1 MLPDYEIKKPT
12 DKRIVLLE
20 FILLL
25 MIFYSG
31 IMLFSGTSNEEAIQF
46 RILAHSN
53 TKEDQ
58 LQKEEVYEAIMP
70 LLQKTIETAES
81 NDEIVDNLKKL
92 EPMIIRRANSI
103 VQDQPIT
110 FERKNA
116 LIPPKKSGF
125 YIQPQAHYDAYI
137 LTIGSG
143 RGDNWWC
150 SLFPNICFPENEE
163 NEEEKVTF
171 FVWEWIKGLFT

>member
-1 MLPDYEIKKPT
+1 MLQDYEIKKPT
-12 DKRIVLLE
+12 DKRIVVLE

-25 MIFYSG
+25 MIFYSA

-58 LQKEEVYEAIMP
+58 LQKEEVSEAILP
-70 LLQKTIETAES
+70 LLKKTIETAES
-81 NDEIVDNLKKL
+81 NDEVVDNLKKL
-92 EPMIIRRANSI
+92 EPIIIRRANSI
-103 VQDQPIT
+103 VQDQSIT

-150 SLFPNICFPENEE
+150 SLFPNICFPEKEE
-163 NEEEKVTF
+163 KEEEKVTF
-171 FVWEWIKGLFT
+171 FIWEWIKGLFD